1 MHAED
6 AFDFIVEQLAGLN
19 VATDMQGNR
28 AGVRHAD
35 IWMPDLAWK
44 FWQPRIDMREYT
56 DSSRLEHAHLIPFYD
71 AAWELCRIGVL
82 RPGVFA
88 PGGRALAT
96 AFGDSYTITEFESE
110 WLKTA
115 SARRPVVDPSRLA
128 QVFLTFGKTFGTGY
142 EQRATEAVR
151 TYRTANYLAACVMAG
166 AAGESIL
173 LAVAIAKVGDEA
185 KVLTEYNGPSGR
197 RKVTNRIMGG
207 LTASIVNQ
215 FTVALSVLHYWR
227 DDASHGV
234 MTTISEIEAHA
245 SLLQLLRLAQFA
257 SDHWDKLTS

>member
-28 AGVRHAD
+28 AGVHHAD

-151 TYRTANYLAACVMAG
+151 G

-197 RKVTNRIMGG
+197 RKVTNRIREG
-207 LTASIVNQ
+207 
-215 FTVALSVLHYWR
+215 
-227 DDASHGV
+227 
-234 MTTISEIEAHA
+234 
-245 SLLQLLRLAQFA
+245 
-257 SDHWDKLTS
+257 